1 VRPNGF
7 TPMLP
12 AAILAALL
20 VSAAPAAAA
29 QPTVVADGMND
40 PRGIADAPG
49 DRLLVA
55 ESGSGQIKLIRDA
68 DEDDAR
74 VSTFAQLTPGGALVD
89 VAAWGRNRAFAVLGG
104 APENAGDPLGQ
115 LVQVRRGGE
124 PRLLADIAAY
134 QLGDPDPD
142 DQDEPPFP
150 EESNANGLAVLGGG
164 RFLVAD
170 AANNDLLLVDHG
182 KITTVARFKPEAVPW
197 PDGLPFPGPPPG
209 TPVLAEAV
217 PTAVA
222 VGPDGAWYVSELKG
236 FPFHPGSSRIWRIKR
251 GATGATCDPA
261 RPHRGP
267 CRTVATGFTSVIDLA
282 FGDHGEL
289 YVLEIAKAG
298 LLAVEEFGAPP
309 IGALWKLKHGSKT
322 ELEPGALM
330 APGGV
335 AVDDKQLYVTTGTV
349 FGPGAGAVVRIGG
362 RPDRG
367 DDDHDDDD

>member
-1 VRPNGF
+1 MRPNGF
-7 TPMLP
+7 NPMLP

-29 QPTVVADGMND
+29 PVTVADGMND
-40 PRGIADAPG
+40 PRGIADARG

-55 ESGSGQIKLIRDA
+55 ESGSGEIKLIRDA
-68 DEDDAR
+68 DEDNAR

-115 LVQVRRGGE
+115 LVKVRRGGE

-170 AANNDLLLVDHG
+170 AANNDLLLVNRG
-182 KITTVARFKPEAVPW
+182 KITTVARFKPEEV
-197 PDGLPFPGPPPG
+197 PFPEGTFPFPTPPPG

-217 PTAVA
+217 PTAVT

-251 GATGATCDPA
+251 GATGATCDPE
-261 RPHRGP
+261 RPYRGA

-282 FGDHGEL
+282 FGDRGEL

-298 LLAVEEFGAPP
+298 LLQVEFFGAPP
-309 IGALWKLKHGSKT
+309 IGALWKVKHGSKT
-322 ELEPGALM
+322 ELAPGELL

-335 AVDDKQLYVTTGTV
+335 AVDHKQLYVTTGTV
-349 FGPGAGAVVRIGG
+349 FGPGLGAVVRIGG
-362 RPDRG
+362 RPDR
-367 DDDHDDDD
+367 DDDDYDDDD